1 MNRQAA
7 VRLCALLCTGI
18 ATSALAGCAS
28 PEADRVRG
36 GDAGA
41 DPGNRDA
48 VVRMHEGSR
57 MYHDVPCEMT
67 VECNGPE
74 PVFGLPELDGDS
86 ND

>member
-1 MNRQAA
+1 MSPRAA
-7 VRLCALLCTGI
+7 VRLCALLCAGI
-18 ATSALAGCAS
+18 GAFALAGCAS

-74 PVFGLPELDGDS
+74 PVFGLPELDRDS
-86 ND
+86 SD